1 MMCQVNGIMN
11 EQGMKLSDLWM
22 LLNEKLLT
30 VVLFISYEYRSS
42 VLG

>member
-30 VVLFISYEYRSS
+30 VV
-42 VLG
+42 